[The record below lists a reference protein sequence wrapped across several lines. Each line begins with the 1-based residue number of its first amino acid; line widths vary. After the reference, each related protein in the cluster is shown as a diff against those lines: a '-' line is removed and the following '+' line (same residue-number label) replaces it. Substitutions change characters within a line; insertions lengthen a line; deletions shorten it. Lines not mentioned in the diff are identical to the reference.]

1 MLRFRVFLL
10 IRVDSFPAFAPFLT
24 LSKISAKFFG
34 FCRSEKSPSNPF
46 RIRSYETKDLKSFR
60 ICSYRKTPIYPPPGL
75 HWNLIRNRRYDFF
88 AASALM
94 SSPPLSSA
102 TARSATE
109 VQPSQARAIWK
120 ILTHFDHSKM
130 VPSLALRNTA
140 GVVLPLIV
148 GFALGM
154 PRGGLAMASGALNVS
169 YSDGHDPYPQRARR
183 MLASTVWCAIAIFL
197 GAITGHRN
205 VEAVFVA
212 AAWAFIAGMLVAVGT
227 TAADVGVISLVLLV
241 VYAAQSLTPRQALGA
256 GELALCGG
264 LLQTA
269 LSIALW
275 PVRRYDPE
283 RRALGRLF
291 LELADSAGRPT
302 QAASAPPAT
311 VATSQAQNAVAALGS
326 DNSMESLRFRA
337 LLSQAERIRLSA
349 MMLARLRLRMQ
360 REKADHSAIE
370 AIDSYFANASEVLRA
385 IGDAL
390 FNNRKIGLEAD
401 RVILGVALTY
411 QLRAQHGTGSR
422 SGFFDAVLQDAQY
435 QMDALSGQ
443 LRAAIDL
450 ANNASPDGAAAFEKK
465 EKEQPLWLRFG
476 GAIATLHA
484 NLNFRSAVFR
494 HALRLTFALAAGDA
508 VGRGFDWRRSYWI
521 PMTIVLVLK
530 PEFAVTFSRGVL
542 RITGTI
548 VGLLLATAL
557 FHFLPIHIATEIL
570 LIAAFTFLMR
580 WVGPANY
587 GVFAV
592 MISALVVLLLS
603 INGVSPKEV
612 IVARGMNTAIGGV
625 LALLAYLA
633 WPTWERSRVA
643 DNVAAMLKMYREYF
657 SAVAKSYVEKETGN
671 RLEIEKPRQNARTA
685 RTNLEASL
693 ERLAAEP
700 GTTAEQTARVNAMLA
715 TSHRFAH
722 AVMALEAGLPS
733 TAPVPARAE
742 FRTFTADVEKSLS
755 LLEEILSGAK
765 VPEKKFPDLR
775 EDHTKLVAAGDP
787 VKERYALVNIE
798 ADRMT
803 NSLNTLREEIVAWAR
818 LARGQSTPA
827 PAAVLAQAARGKS

>member
-1 MLRFRVFLL
+1 
-10 IRVDSFPAFAPFLT
+10 
-24 LSKISAKFFG
+24 
-34 FCRSEKSPSNPF
+34 
-46 RIRSYETKDLKSFR
+46 
-60 ICSYRKTPIYPPPGL
+60 
-75 HWNLIRNRRYDFF
+75 
-88 AASALM
+88 
-94 SSPPLSSA
+94 
-102 TARSATE
+102 
-109 VQPSQARAIWK
+109 
-120 ILTHFDHSKM
+120 
-130 VPSLALRNTA
+130 
-140 GVVLPLIV
+140 
-148 GFALGM
+148 
-154 PRGGLAMASGALNVS
+154 MASGALNVS

-205 VEAVFVA
+205 IEAVFVA
-212 AAWAFIAGMLVAVGT
+212 TAWAFIAGMLVAVGT

-241 VYAAQSLTPRQALGA
+241 VYAAQPLTPWQAAQA
-256 GELALCGG
+256 GGLALCGG

-283 RRALGRLF
+283 RRALAHMF
-291 LELADSAGRPT
+291 LELADSAGQPT

-311 VATSQAQNAVAALGS
+311 VATSQAQDAITALS
-326 DNSMESLRFRA
+326 DDNSMESLRFRA
-337 LLSQAERIRLSA
+337 LLRQAERIRLGT

-360 REKADHSAIE
+360 RENADHAAIE
-370 AIDSYFANASEVLRA
+370 AIGKYLENASQVLRA
-385 IGDAL
+385 VGDAL
-390 FNNRKIGLEAD
+390 FNNKQIGLDAD
-401 RVILGVALTY
+401 RVVLGVALAY
-411 QLRAQHGTGSR
+411 QIRAQHGTGSR

-450 ANNASPDGAAAFEKK
+450 ANNASPEGAAAFEQR
-465 EKEQPLWLRFG
+465 EKQQPFWLRFG

-484 NLNFRSAVFR
+484 NLNLRSAVFR
-494 HALRLTFALAAGDA
+494 HALRLTFALAVGDA
-508 VGRGFDWRRSYWI
+508 LGREFDWRRSYWI

-530 PEFAVTFSRGVL
+530 PEFATTFSRGVL
-542 RITGTI
+542 RISGTI
-548 VGLLLATAL
+548 LGLLLATAL
-557 FHFLPIHIATEIL
+557 FHFLPIHTATEII

-580 WVGPANY
+580 WIGPANY

-603 INGVSPKEV
+603 MNGVSPKEV

-633 WPTWERSRVA
+633 WPTWERTRVA
-643 DNVAAMLKMYREYF
+643 DNVAAMLKAYREYF

-671 RLEIEKPRQNARTA
+671 RLERMEIEGPRQNARTS

-700 GTTAEQTARVNAMLA
+700 GTTAEQTVRLNAMLA
-715 TSHRFAH
+715 SSHRFAH
-722 AVMALEAGLPS
+722 AVMALEAGLPL
-733 TAPVPARAE
+733 TPPVPARAE
-742 FRTFTADVEKSLS
+742 FRAFTADVENTLA
-755 LLEEILSGAK
+755 LLEQVLAGEK
-765 VPEKKFPDLR
+765 VPEKKFPNLR
-775 EDHTKLVAAGDP
+775 EDHTRLIAAGDL

-818 LARGQSTPA
+818 LTHGQPVSQSGVVPAIATSGKRG
-827 PAAVLAQAARGKS
+827 